1 MAVKRYGTT
10 GEKSLEAALNIAC
23 QSSSLLGI
31 PANESGALL
40 HPRIHGMI
48 RALSKLVVENIS
60 QIMSVSD
67 EAKLEPARRIQF
79 AFTDEQEQ
87 FRAAIRRFLQEKSPP
102 TEVRRLMDTTEGYD
116 PETWRQLSE
125 QLALPGIHIPEHY
138 GGAGF
143 GMVELCIA
151 TEEMGRALLCAP
163 YFSTAVLASNAILN
177 AGTEAQKSSLLPEL
191 ASGAR
196 LAALA
201 VTESNGQWEPQAIGL
216 VATPDAEGFRLEGT
230 KSYVVDGHVADLLV
244 VAGRIAGTTGS
255 DGLALFTVR
264 ADSLGVK
271 RQLLESMD
279 ATRKL
284 ASIDFHGAPA
294 QLLGDVKDGSKALVR
309 TLDQAAIALAN
320 EMVGGAQ
327 VLLDSAVNYAKLR
340 VQFGR
345 TIGSFQT
352 IKHKCADMLLDMELA
367 KSAVYYAA
375 QAAAADDPEWPALA
389 CLAKAAAS
397 ETYLRIAIDC
407 IQVHG
412 GIGFTWDNDTHL
424 WFKRAKSSEV
434 FLGEPH
440 YHRERLLQRW
450 GV

>member
-1 MAVKRYGTT
+1 M
-10 GEKSLEAALNIAC
+10 
-23 QSSSLLGI
+23 
-31 PANESGALL
+31 
-40 HPRIHGMI
+40 
-48 RALSKLVVENIS
+48 ALSDHSRELAAENIS
-60 QIMSVSD
+60 KAMSALD
-67 EAKLEPARRIQF
+67 ESKFEHARRIQF

-87 FRAAIRRFLQEKSPP
+87 FRVAIRRFLQEKSPP
-102 TEVRRLMDTTEGYD
+102 TAVRRLIDTAEGYD
-116 PETWRQLSE
+116 PEVWRQLSE
-125 QLALPGIHIPEHY
+125 QLALPGIHIPEQY

-163 YFSTAVLASNAILN
+163 YFSTAVLATNAILN
-177 AGTEAQKSSLLPEL
+177 AGAEAQKESLLPDL

-201 VTESNGQWEPQAIGL
+201 VTEPNGQWNPQSIEL
-216 VATPDAEGFRLEGT
+216 VATPVADGYLLEGA
-230 KSYVVDGHVADLLV
+230 KSYVVDGHVADLLI
-244 VAGRIAGTTGS
+244 VAGRVAGTAGR
-255 DGLALFTVR
+255 DGLALFTVS
-264 ADSLGVK
+264 AEASGVE
-271 RQLLESMD
+271 RRRLESMD
-279 ATRKL
+279 ATRKV
-284 ASIDFHGAPA
+284 ARIDFHGAPA
-294 QLLGDVKDGSKALVR
+294 QLLGNVNDGATALVR

-345 TIGSFQT
+345 TIGSFQA

-367 KSAVYYAA
+367 KSAAYYAA

-397 ETYLRIAIDC
+397 EIYLRIAIDC
-407 IQVHG
+407 IQIHG
-412 GIGFTWDNDTHL
+412 GIGFTWDHDTHL

-434 FLGEPH
+434 FLGQPH
-440 YHRERLLQRW
+440 YHRELLLQRW

>member
-1 MAVKRYGTT
+1 
-10 GEKSLEAALNIAC
+10 
-23 QSSSLLGI
+23 
-31 PANESGALL
+31 
-40 HPRIHGMI
+40 
-48 RALSKLVVENIS
+48 
-60 QIMSVSD
+60 MSASD
-67 EAKLEPARRIQF
+67 ESTFETTRRIQF

-87 FRAAIRRFLQEKSPP
+87 FRAAIRRFLQEKSSP
-102 TEVRRLMDTTEGYD
+102 TEVRRLMDTAEGYD
-116 PETWRQLSE
+116 PEIWRQLSE

-143 GMVELCIA
+143 GMVELCIV
-151 TEEMGRALLCAP
+151 TEESGRALLCAP
-163 YFSTAVLASNAILN
+163 YFSTAVLATNAILN
-177 AGTEAQKSSLLPEL
+177 AGTEAQQSRLLPDL

-201 VTESNGQWEPQAIGL
+201 VTEPNGQWDPQAIEL
-216 VATPDAEGFRLEGT
+216 VATPVADGFLLDGA

-244 VAGRIAGTTGS
+244 VAGRIPGTAGL
-255 DGLALFTVR
+255 DGLALFTVS
-264 ADSLGVK
+264 ADASGVD
-271 RQLLESMD
+271 RRLLESMD

-284 ASIDFHGAPA
+284 ARIDFHGAQA
-294 QLLGDVKDGSKALVR
+294 QLLGNVNDGAKPLVR

-327 VLLDSAVNYAKLR
+327 ALLDSAVNYTKLR

-345 TIGSFQT
+345 TIGSFQA
-352 IKHKCADMLLDMELA
+352 IKHKCADMLLDVELA
-367 KSAVYYAA
+367 KSAAYYAA

-389 CLAKAAAS
+389 CVAKAAAS
-397 ETYLRIAIDC
+397 EIYLRIAIEC
-407 IQVHG
+407 IQIHG

-434 FLGEPH
+434 FLGQPY
-440 YHRERLLQRW
+440 YHRELLMQRW

>member
-1 MAVKRYGTT
+1 MA
-10 GEKSLEAALNIAC
+10 ENLSQAMSALDESKS
-23 QSSSLLGI
+23 
-31 PANESGALL
+31 
-40 HPRIHGMI
+40 
-48 RALSKLVVENIS
+48 
-60 QIMSVSD
+60 
-67 EAKLEPARRIQF
+67 EPARRISF

-102 TEVRRLMDTTEGYD
+102 SAVRRLMDTAEGYD
-116 PETWRQLSE
+116 PEIWRQLSN
-125 QLALPGIHIPEHY
+125 QLALPGIHVPEQY

-143 GMVELCIA
+143 GIVELCIA

-163 YFSTAVLASNAILN
+163 YFSTAVLATNAIMN
-177 AGTEAQKSSLLPEL
+177 AGTKAQQASLLPDL

-201 VTESNGQWEPQAIGL
+201 VTEPNGQWDLGSIEL
-216 VATPDAEGFRLEGT
+216 VATPVAEGFLLEGA

-244 VAGRIAGTTGS
+244 VAGRISGTTGGE
-255 DGLALFTVR
+255 GLALFTVS
-264 ADSLGVK
+264 ADSPGVD
-271 RQLLESMD
+271 RRLLESMD

-284 ASIDFHGAPA
+284 ARIDFHSVPA
-294 QLLGDVKDGSKALVR
+294 QLLGDVKDGAKSLVR

-327 VLLDSAVNYAKLR
+327 TLFDSAVNYTKLR

-345 TIGSFQT
+345 TIGSFQA
-352 IKHKCADMLLDMELA
+352 IKHKCADMLLEVELA
-367 KSAVYYAA
+367 KSAAYYAA

-397 ETYLRIAIDC
+397 EMYLHIAAEC
-407 IQVHG
+407 IQIHG

-434 FLGEPH
+434 FLGQPH
-440 YHRERLLQRW
+440 YHRELLLQRW